1 MLHWLKRTPAP
12 LVAVEDAPQSAAP
25 SLDESEALPLFDVIE
40 GDLRSILGD
49 IRDANGEVATSIG
62 AANTALGTVSAQL
75 ATLAETA
82 HEASGNTAALSA
94 ATQEMATAAREI
106 ASHMDAANAS
116 VASTS
121 QSVEVVS
128 GRVQALAASSHGIDA
143 VLGLISDIARQT
155 NLLAL
160 NATIEAARA
169 GEAGKG
175 FAVVAQEVKL
185 LATRTQAATADIGRQ
200 IEALRQDAAGAVT
213 AVDGIRDIV
222 GRIAPMFSAVAAAVE
237 EQNATI
243 AHVADTAEATAA
255 FVARVD
261 AATHSIAGEVAQA
274 AKVTVAADLS
284 GKAVDKL
291 STRLMVILRENA
303 LANRRKFDRYPLDIA
318 VTVEGRPQLRG
329 LRTVDISEGGAW
341 LAHPDL
347 PDTTGDERVA
357 MVFEGIGRI
366 ACHLVAVQEGHW
378 RVHFD
383 SMADDVEARLAGRL
397 AALADHYEPLVTRA
411 KRCATEIARAI
422 NAALADRRLTEE
434 ALFNP
439 DYRLVPG
446 SDPQQF
452 TTAALPALE
461 AILPAIQEPMLAED
475 SRMSFCAAVDRNGW
489 LPVHN
494 AAYSKPQRPGDPVW
508 NAANCRNRR
517 VFDDR
522 AGFCR
527 GAQCQAVPH
536 PVLFP
541 GDGERDEHHDDRD
554 RRAHPRRRPPL
565 GRLAH
570 GLSRSRV
577 NRGRRGCGLSSTAA
591 ADCGR

>member
-1 MLHWLKRTPAP
+1 MLTWLTRRPAP
-12 LVAVEDAPQSAAP
+12 LSIDLPKPLPMPAAVPTSTDAT
-25 SLDESEALPLFDVIE
+25 PLFDVIE

-49 IRDANGEVATSIG
+49 IRGANREVAASIG
-62 AANTALGTVSAQL
+62 AANTALGTVSDQL
-75 ATLAETA
+75 EALASTA
-82 HEASGNTAALSA
+82 HDASGNTTALSA
-94 ATQEMATAAREI
+94 ATQQMAAAAREI

-116 VASTS
+116 VATTS
-121 QSVEVVS
+121 ESVEMVS

-213 AVDGIRDIV
+213 AVNGIREIV
-222 GRIAPMFSAVAAAVE
+222 GQIAPMFNAVAAAVE

-243 AHVADTAEATAA
+243 THVAETAEATAA

-261 AATHSIAGEVAQA
+261 TATQSIAKEVASA

-291 STRLMVILRENA
+291 STRLMVILRENT
-303 LANRRKFDRYPLDIA
+303 LANRRKFDRYPLEIG
-318 VTVEGRPQLRG
+318 VTVEGRPHLRD

-341 LAHPDL
+341 VCHANLPDL
-347 PDTTGDERVA
+347 ANEEALP
-357 MVFEGIGRI
+357 MIFEGIGRI
-366 ACHLVAVQEGHW
+366 ACHVVAAQEGHW
-378 RVHFD
+378 RVHFEA
-383 SMADDVEARLAGRL
+383 MASDVEARLGERLERLREQYAPLVARAQRGAAAISEAITTAIQEGRL
-397 AALADHYEPLVTRA
+397 HEG
-411 KRCATEIARAI
+411 
-422 NAALADRRLTEE
+422 
-434 ALFNP
+434 ALFSP
-439 DYRLVPG
+439 DYRLVTG

-452 TTAALPALE
+452 TTAALPVLE
-461 AILPAIQEPMLAED
+461 TILPGLQEPMLGED
-475 SRMSFCAAVDRNGW
+475 DRMSFCAAVDRNGW

-494 AAYSKPQRPGDPVW
+494 AAYSKPQRPGDPAW

-517 VFDDR
+517 IFDDR
-522 AGFCR
+522 AGF
-527 GAQCQAVPH
+527 
-536 PVLFP
+536 
-541 GDGERDEHHDDRD
+541 
-554 RRAHPRRRPPL
+554 
-565 GRLAH
+565 
-570 GLSRSRV
+570 
-577 NRGRRGCGLSSTAA
+577 AA
-591 ADCGR
+591 ARNVRPFLIQSYSREMGNGTSVMMTEIDAPILVAGRHWGGLRMAYRAAG